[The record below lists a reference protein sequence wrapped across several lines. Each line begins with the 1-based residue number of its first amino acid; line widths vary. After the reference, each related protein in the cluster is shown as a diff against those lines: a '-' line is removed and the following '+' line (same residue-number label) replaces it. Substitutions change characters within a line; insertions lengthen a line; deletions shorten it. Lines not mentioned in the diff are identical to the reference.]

1 MSCEELC
8 SILHELYP
16 DFKIKDSRPFGW
28 VFNSMIVWEEETD
41 REYLFVVGFTG
52 DDDIVQRDGQYCR
65 YYTVHGILSL
75 TNQQL
80 FEEYIKGEYSHEKC
94 NRLYPSID

>member
-1 MSCEELC
+1 MGKE
-8 SILHELYP
+8 
-16 DFKIKDSRPFGW
+16 
-28 VFNSMIVWEEETD
+28 
-41 REYLFVVGFTG
+41 TG
-52 DDDIVQRDGQYCR
+52 DEFLFTAWLTGEDAITKEGNVYSRHFGVCG
-65 YYTVHGILSL
+65 HLNL